1 MLQLHTNQ
9 NYYFRYN
16 IPKEYQLFFNTK
28 EILKS
33 LRTKNKQQAES
44 LCANSTREIEYIFYL
59 LRSNML
65 TDNDIIRIIDDYK
78 KGTVEKTNKLFARL
92 PDIQDL
98 NKLIDFEEQRNIL
111 KNMFVTEDFTKVLE
125 FKESALEEYGLRSS
139 DIEIYKNSKSVADI
153 TKGLL
158 DKFNIENYSKDDFN
172 KLAEEVTATK
182 IGLLDYLESLLKG
195 EVTITDPYGMNS
207 YITKSIGNVS
217 SIVTK
222 IAHKDNAIGITIGKC
237 WEDFITQ
244 KRTLEKRASSTIKQ
258 YESSRNYLSL
268 FYSDDTDIGVF
279 TKKIFRDLLVMY
291 TQLPKYTFNNH
302 SYKNMSIQELMDLKV
317 EKLNS
322 KTINAKF
329 INYKE
334 LFAFLVYQEII
345 SENVVDV
352 KTLAE
357 NDSDKVQYTEDD
369 IKKIFE
375 SNLDDSIKNL
385 CKIALYTGMRIG
397 EILLL
402 KTHNID
408 LIEDIACIAII
419 KGDTRTK
426 TKNAV
431 RNIPIHEKIKDLI
444 EQCKQAS
451 SNNYLFYNG
460 TETNEDKIVQVET
473 KRINKELNKI
483 IATPTKTFHSLRKN
497 FSTKLYETS
506 ADKESFIKVL
516 MGHSV
521 RGNITLSIYG
531 KADLRELLNMVNKID
546 YHCI

>member
-9 NYYFRYN
+9 YYYFRYN
-16 IPKEYQLFFNTK
+16 IPKEYQPYFKTK

-33 LRTKNKQQAES
+33 LRTKSKQQAES
-44 LCANSTREIEYIFYL
+44 LCSNSTREIEYIFYL

-65 TDNDIIRIIDDYK
+65 TDNDIIKIIHDYK
-78 KGTVEKTNKLFARL
+78 SSTVVKTNKLFTRL

-125 FKESALEEYGLRSS
+125 FKESALQEYGLRNS
-139 DIEIYKNSKSVADI
+139 DIETYRNSKSVADI
-153 TKGLL
+153 TKELL
-158 DKFNIENYSKDDFN
+158 DKFNIEDYSKDDFN
-172 KLAEEVTATK
+172 KLAEEVTTTK

-195 EVTITDPYGMNS
+195 EITITDPYGMNS

-217 SIVTK
+217 SVVTNMVQ
-222 IAHKDNAIGITIGKC
+222 KDNVIGITIGKC
-237 WEDFITQ
+237 WEDFITHKQ
-244 KRTLEKRASSTIKQ
+244 TVEKRASSTIKQ

-268 FYSDDTDIGVF
+268 FYNDATDIGVF

-291 TQLPKYTFNNH
+291 TQLPKYTFNNNI
-302 SYKNMSIQELMDLKV
+302 YKNMSIQELIDLKV
-317 EKLNS
+317 EKLNN

-334 LFAFLVYQEII
+334 LFAFLEYQGII
-345 SENVVDV
+345 PENVVDV
-352 KTLAE
+352 KTLTE
-357 NDSDKVQYTEDD
+357 NDSDKVQYSEDD

-402 KTHNID
+402 KTRNIA
-408 LIEDIACIAII
+408 LIEDIACISII

-426 TKNAV
+426 TKSSV
-431 RNIPIHEKIKDLI
+431 RNIPIHAKIKDLI
-444 EQCKQAS
+444 EKYRLS
-451 SNNYLFYNG
+451 SENDYLFYDGN
-460 TETNEDKIVQVET
+460 ETDEDNIVRVET

-483 IATPTKTFHSLRKN
+483 IPTPTKT
-497 FSTKLYETS
+497 
-506 ADKESFIKVL
+506 
-516 MGHSV
+516 
-521 RGNITLSIYG
+521 
-531 KADLRELLNMVNKID
+531 
-546 YHCI
+546 